1 MAIKKYARHP
11 RDVPILDIEEALLNN
26 HGVIKSAADKL
37 KISRSELGKF
47 LAADERLNEFRKEVF
62 QSTVDQIE
70 SDFIKDLITGKDK
83 IRQIF
88 FLKCHGKERGWVER
102 QEITGKDG
110 EALGQVVAPVRQ
122 LNAEEWSAQN
132 QIPLKIA

>member
-1 MAIKKYARHP
+1 MAKRKVAT
-11 RDVPILDIEEALLNN
+11 LTEAKIEEALTESR
-26 HGVIKSAADKL
+26 GVIKAAANLLGVERSSLSRRIKKSEALTEVRDNSFSIFVDDVEKAYYDKMM
-37 KISRSELGKF
+37 E
-47 LAADERLNEFRKEVF
+47 
-62 QSTVDQIE
+62 T
-70 SDFIKDLITGKDK
+70 KDK
-83 IRQIF
+83 IMMIF

-122 LNAEEWSAQN
+122 LNAEEWSKQN